1 MNPMIETF
9 GALVGK
15 AAAKSPDRARRLL
28 EAAFY
33 ASNFQAKHFPSR
45 KLTTARAFIS
55 PVCMDAVLHPLAHPE
70 RSAIVNLFLPCEIHM
85 TGNPPCPRAGSH
97 KLRKGSPA
105 TSPARAA
112 SNILSNTP
120 GRRACRIRS
129 APTTKS

>member
-70 RSAIVNLFLPCEIHM
+70 RSAIVNLFLPCEILHAM
-85 TGNPPCPRAGSH
+85 RIEPQIAEGLSCYFSGAGSE
-97 KLRKGSPA
+97 
-105 TSPARAA
+105 
-112 SNILSNTP
+112 
-120 GRRACRIRS
+120 
-129 APTTKS
+129 